1 MYACDDVTLNIVSVA
16 TSHQTYYV
24 YCDVTGKCTCFDI
37 KVKMHVYLSVTSG
50 CAAAHIEYMYTS
62 VGVALVTE
70 SPYLDVKFVYL
81 VMFNLFQWVGYTMVF
96 TMLIYRVLKDGPGS
110 WLSFKICFRKII
122 S

>member
-1 MYACDDVTLNIVSVA
+1 MYACDDVTLNIVTLV

-24 YCDVTGKCTCFDI
+24 YCDVTGKYTCLDSM
-37 KVKMHVYLSVTSG
+37 VKMYVYLSVTSG
-50 CAAAHIEYMYTS
+50 CAAYEYMYTS
-62 VGVALVTE
+62 VGVALVAE

>member
-1 MYACDDVTLNIVSVA
+1 MY
-16 TSHQTYYV
+16 
-24 YCDVTGKCTCFDI
+24 
-37 KVKMHVYLSVTSG
+37 VYLSVTSD
-50 CAAAHIEYMYTS
+50 CAAYEYMYTS

-122 S
+122 SEMSRNLIGYRKVARQFLTSETK